1 MAEEKKEQATTK
13 LKLGPQDWR
22 TTTFD
27 PSIEGVP
34 VIDKE
39 GVDVPSDK
47 VEEVKEKAKANNLA
61 IREVKEGS

>member
-1 MAEEKKEQATTK
+1 MAEEKKAQTK
-13 LKLGPQDWR
+13 LKLGSQDWR

-34 VIDKE
+34 AINGE

-47 VEEVKEKAKANNLA
+47 VEEVKEKAKANNLT